1 MGKWVKAVGI
11 IGLGVTS
18 AWMIIGD
25 WVHYLRHEGVIHE
38 HTALSFDAGSTRE
51 SVRITGLWG
60 RLAVRSIGARFHLVA

>member
-1 MGKWVKAVGI
+1 MSKWLKAIGI
-11 IGLGVTS
+11 ICLWVTS

-38 HTALSFDAGSTRE
+38 HTALSFDAGPTQE

-60 RLAVRSIGARFHLVA
+60 RPAVRSIGARFHLVA